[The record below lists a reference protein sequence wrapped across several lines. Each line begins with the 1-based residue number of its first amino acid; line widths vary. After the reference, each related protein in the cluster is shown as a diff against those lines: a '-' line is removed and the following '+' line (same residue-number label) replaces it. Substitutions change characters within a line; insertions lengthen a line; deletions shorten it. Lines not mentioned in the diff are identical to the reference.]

1 MTEESVARHPNPR
14 VVFDRVERQIDENRL
29 TGRLR
34 ITATPHCL
42 TVVLWL
48 ALSAGAWAQDYPK
61 RPIRVFVPYAPGG
74 ATDTVTRIIAPA
86 IAEILKQ
93 PMVIEN
99 RTGASGNIAVEL
111 TAKAAPDGYTL
122 LMGTVSTNTINP
134 ALFAQALKVDPIRDL
149 TGISLVAAIPNVLVS
164 GAQFPPNS
172 LQEVVAYA
180 KARPG
185 QLNYGNTVGSFAHL
199 DMLML
204 LRTAGVNMAHI
215 PSKGGAGD
223 AVAMLVR
230 NEIQLSWMSPTL
242 AETHVKGGR
251 LKAYAVTSSQRV
263 HYLPNVPTMVEAGF
277 SGIGSD
283 SWHGLFA
290 PSGTPRDIVDK
301 LYAAL
306 AQAAKQ
312 ADVRDKFEK
321 VVIPLTPSKSPEDF
335 DSFVR
340 TESVRWKK
348 IIADNHV
355 TLE

>member
-1 MTEESVARHPNPR
+1 MTIA
-14 VVFDRVERQIDENRL
+14 
-29 TGRLR
+29 LR
-34 ITATPHCL
+34 CLGVIFAL
-42 TVVLWL
+42 TV
-48 ALSAGAWAQDYPK
+48 AAGAEAQDYPK

-86 IAEILKQ
+86 MSAILNQ
-93 PMVIEN
+93 PIVIDN

-111 TAKAAPDGYTL
+111 AAKSAPDGYTL

-134 ALFAQALKVDPIRDL
+134 ALFTRTLKVDPIRDF
-149 TGISLVAAIPNVLVS
+149 TAISLVAAIPNVLVS
-164 GAQFPPNS
+164 AAAFPPNS
-172 LQEVVAYA
+172 LQELIEYV

-204 LRTAGVNMAHI
+204 LRAAGLNMTHI

-242 AETHVKGGR
+242 AETHVKSGR
-251 LKAYAVTSSQRV
+251 LKAYAVTSAQRV
-263 HYLPNVPTMVEAGF
+263 HYLPNVPTMAEAGF

-290 PSGTPRDIVDK
+290 PAATPRNIVNK

-306 AQAAKQ
+306 TQAAKQ
-312 ADVRDKFEK
+312 ADVRDKFDK
-321 VVIPLTPSKSPEDF
+321 VVIPLTPSKSPADF
-335 DSFVR
+335 DGFVR
-340 TESVRWKK
+340 SESARWKK

>member
-1 MTEESVARHPNPR
+1 MV
-14 VVFDRVERQIDENRL
+14 
-29 TGRLR
+29 
-34 ITATPHCL
+34 
-42 TVVLWL
+42 L
-48 ALSAGAWAQDYPK
+48 ALVLHAGVWAQDYPK

-93 PMVIEN
+93 PLVIEN

-134 ALFAQALKVDPIRDL
+134 ALFAHVLKVDPLRDL

-164 GAQFPPNS
+164 GAEFPPNS
-172 LQEVVAYA
+172 LQEVIAYA

-185 QLNYGNTVGSFAHL
+185 QLNYGNTIGSFAHL

-204 LRTAGVNMAHI
+204 LRTAGVAMAHI

-242 AETHVKGGR
+242 AETHVKSGR

-263 HYLPNVPTMVEAGF
+263 HYLPNVPTMAEAGF

-290 PSGTPRDIVDK
+290 PAATPREIVNK
-301 LYAAL
+301 LYTAL
-306 AQAAKQ
+306 ARAAKQ
-312 ADVRDKFEK
+312 ADVRDRFEK
-321 VVIPLTPSKSPEDF
+321 AVIPLTPSKSSEDF
-335 DSFVR
+335 DGFIK

-348 IIADNHV
+348 IIVDNHV